1 MLNDAKTICLKA
13 IEGCLPDKAV
23 KSALSSFPDEE
34 YYLIAVGK
42 AAYAMALA
50 ASEVRKIK
58 KGIVITKY
66 DHSKGEIDNVD
77 IYEAGHP
84 LLD

>member
-58 KGIVITKY
+58 KGIVITN
-66 DHSKGEIDNVD
+66 KGNKKIVK
-77 IYEAGHP
+77 
-84 LLD
+84 